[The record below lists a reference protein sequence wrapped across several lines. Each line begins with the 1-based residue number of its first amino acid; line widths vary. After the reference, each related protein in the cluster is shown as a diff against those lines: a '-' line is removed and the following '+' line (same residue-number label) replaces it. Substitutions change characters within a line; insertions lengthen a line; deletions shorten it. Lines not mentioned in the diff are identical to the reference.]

1 MLHTTRKKPSKV
13 DICEQ
18 LEYKRQHIV
27 LSRLKAML
35 ESIISQFVIPG
46 TLVAAG
52 RFGSGLIN
60 DTYLCEFMDNGEAR
74 KYILQRI
81 NTAVFKKPEQVM
93 ENVEA
98 VTTHIVRKLRAAGV
112 ADPFAATP
120 ALIMSRGGGSSVL
133 DGSGQYWRMFHF
145 IESGA
150 VFDTV
155 IDVKHAYEI
164 GRGLGAFQA
173 LVSDLPPERLHDTL
187 PGFHDTPGYL
197 AEFDAALGVD
207 GKRRADEAGAEKEFV
222 DRRRSLAPML
232 TDLIASKGL
241 PLRVVHND
249 PKVNNVMIR
258 AATGEA
264 LCMLDLDTVK
274 PGIVHF
280 DFGDCVR
287 SAANPAGE
295 DAEDLTA
302 VKIDL
307 SLFEAVAEG
316 YLREA
321 GSFLTRQEIAL
332 LPLSVKVITFE
343 LGVRF
348 LADYLRGDTYFKVLH
363 PSHNLHRARV
373 QFKLLESVEAAEERM
388 QEFIARVSSQQG

>member
-1 MLHTTRKKPSKV
+1 MILYVPG
-13 DICEQ
+13 
-18 LEYKRQHIV
+18 
-27 LSRLKAML
+27 LSRDWFLIAML
-35 ESIISQFVIPG
+35 NSVISQFDIPG
-46 TLVAAG
+46 TLVTAG

-60 DTYLCEFMDNGEAR
+60 DTYLCEFTDRGKAH

-93 ENVEA
+93 ENVEV
-98 VTTHIVRKLRAAGV
+98 VTTHIVRKLEAAGV
-112 ADPFAATP
+112 ADPFAVTP
-120 ALIMSRGGGSSVL
+120 ALIRSRGGGSYFR
-133 DGSGQYWRMFHF
+133 DDAGRYWRMYHF

-155 IDVKHAYEI
+155 IDAKHAYEI

-187 PGFHDTPGYL
+187 PGFHDTPHYL
-197 AEFDAALGVD
+197 AELDAALGAD
-207 GKRRADEAGAEKEFV
+207 GKKRAAELLAEREFV
-222 DRRRSLAPML
+222 ERRRSLAPVLM
-232 TDLIASKGL
+232 DLIASKGL

-249 PKVNNVMIR
+249 PKVNNVMIH
-258 AATGEA
+258 AATGAA

-295 DAEDLTA
+295 DAEDFSA
-302 VKIDL
+302 VTIDL
-307 SLFEAVAEG
+307 PLFEAVAEG

-321 GSFLTRQEIAL
+321 GAFLTRKEISL
-332 LPLSVKVITFE
+332 LPLSIKVITFE

-348 LADYLRGDTYFKVLH
+348 LADYLRGDTYFKVRH
-363 PSHNLHRARV
+363 PAHNLHRARV
-373 QFKLLESVEAAEERM
+373 QFRLLESIEAAEARM
-388 QEFIARVSSQQG
+388 QEFMARVSSRQG